1 MVRTKRSASL
11 FTRITITIRF
21 RFSPAASRTI
31 GRRHFV
37 VDSGNKFENNAE
49 VTALYAANDRIR
61 SPAAARPV
69 KWARPERHRMGD
81 AQKELSA
88 CAAGRC
94 HRAGAFHQNRASG
107 GASPR
112 SHIESFPTQTYAPTR
127 IMAIRHAE
135 KPVGQF
141 NGIDGFGNPDS
152 TSLIPQG
159 WQRAGA
165 LVPLFGSSFGA
176 LPTPSYLF
184 APNIADS
191 VTSRRP
197 FETITPLAAALGI
210 TINAA
215 PGAVTPGQYD
225 AADYPAMVSAALT
238 CPGVVLIAWEHEA
251 IPLIGNTILGNAT
264 AVPQTW
270 PSARFD
276 IVWIFDLNPTTNV
289 YTFNQAPQLLLQ
301 GDLPFPISY

>member
-1 MVRTKRSASL
+1 MRQMTESDR
-11 FTRITITIRF
+11 
-21 RFSPAASRTI
+21 P
-31 GRRHFV
+31 RRH
-37 VDSGNKFENNAE
+37 DQSSGLVPNATE
-49 VTALYAANDRIR
+49 WGMPRKSFLRAL
-61 SPAAARPV
+61 
-69 KWARPERHRMGD
+69 
-81 AQKELSA
+81 L
-88 CAAGRC
+88 
-94 HRAGAFHQNRASG
+94 AGATVLAPFTKTARAEARRPGVILNPS
-107 GASPR
+107 
-112 SHIESFPTQTYAPTR
+112 PTQTYAPTR

-135 KPVGQF
+135 KPVGQS

-301 GDLPFPISY
+301 GDLPFPISH